1 MPLTRRTCLALA
13 TPLAAHAAP
22 EVVIALDAQNPPFM
36 YADRDGQPHGVYAV
50 LLRALFARLDLPM
63 RLACMPWPRAL
74 AGLERAEHGVGGIYS
89 TTERQAKLDFSQA
102 LHVETIKIY
111 ALRGGLRLFERIDDL
126 RGLRVGVLRG
136 WSYGD
141 NFDAASRAGLFQ
153 AEPVSADLQNFG
165 KLERGFLDVAVA
177 IEQSG
182 DALLATG
189 DYPSV
194 RALPNPLTENPT
206 YLAFNKSAQQKALI
220 ARFDEQLEK
229 LRRSGEH
236 ARLVSLGLR
245 DEGPFARRQGV
256 ARP

>member
-13 TPLAAHAAP
+13 ATPLAARAAP
-22 EVVIALDAQNPPFM
+22 EVVIALDSQNPPFM
-36 YADRDGQPHGVYAV
+36 YAGRDGQPRGVYAL
-50 LLRALFARLDLPM
+50 LLRTVFAQLDVPARIVCL
-63 RLACMPWPRAL
+63 PWPRAL
-74 AGLERAEHGVGGIYS
+74 AGLDRAEHGVGGLYA
-89 TTERQAKLDFSQA
+89 TADRQARNDFSQA
-102 LHVETIKIY
+102 LHVETIRVY
-111 ALRGGLRLFERIDDL
+111 TRRGGLRLFDRIDDL

-141 NFDAASRAGLFQ
+141 AFDAAARAGAVLV
-153 AEPVSADLQNFG
+153 EPVSSDSQNFG
-165 KLERGFLDVAVA
+165 KLERGFLDVAIA

-206 YLAFNKSAQQKALI
+206 YLAFNKSAQQRNLI
-220 ARFDEQLEK
+220 SRFDESLDK

-236 ARLVSLGLR
+236 VRIVSLGLR
-245 DEGPFARRQGV
+245 D
-256 ARP
+256 

>member
-13 TPLAAHAAP
+13 ATPLAARAAP
-22 EVVIALDAQNPPFM
+22 EVVIALDTQNPPFM
-36 YADRDGQPHGVYAV
+36 YAGRDGLPHGVYPL
-50 LLRALFARLDLPM
+50 LLRTLFNQIDVPARLVCL
-63 RLACMPWPRAL
+63 PWPRAL
-74 AGLERAEHGVGGIYS
+74 AGLERAEHGVGGIYA
-89 TTERQAKLDFSQA
+89 TAERQARHDFSQA
-102 LHVETIKIY
+102 LHVETLKVY
-111 ALRGGLRLFERIDDL
+111 TRRGGLRLFDRIEDL

-141 NFDAASRAGLFQ
+141 SFDAAARAGAFGV
-153 AEPVSADLQNFG
+153 EPVSSDSQNFG

-182 DALLATG
+182 DALLVTG

-206 YLAFNKSAQQKALI
+206 YLAFNKTAQQRALI
-220 ARFDEQLEK
+220 ARFDESLDK

-236 ARLVSLGLR
+236 ARIVSLGLR
-245 DEGPFARRQGV
+245 D
-256 ARP
+256 

>member
-1 MPLTRRTCLALA
+1 MLLTRRACLTLAA
-13 TPLAAHAAP
+13 TPLAARASAS

-36 YADRDGQPHGVYAV
+36 YADRDGQAHGVYAL
-50 LLRALFARLDLPM
+50 LLRTLFTRLDLPM
-63 RLACMPWPRAL
+63 RLVCLPWPRAL
-74 AGLERAEHGVGGIYS
+74 AGLDRAEHGVGGIYS
-89 TTERQAKLDFSQA
+89 TAERQARHDFSQP
-102 LHVETIKIY
+102 LHVETIKVY
-111 ALRGGLRLFERIDDL
+111 TRRGGLRLFDRIDDL

-141 NFDAASRAGLFQ
+141 TFDVASRGGLLQ
-153 AEPVSADLQNFG
+153 AEPVAADAQNFG
-165 KLERGFLDVAVA
+165 KLERGFLDVALA

-206 YLAFNKSAQQKALI
+206 YLAFNKSAQQRALI
-220 ARFDEQLEK
+220 ARFDESLDK

-236 ARLVSLGLR
+236 ARIVSLGLR
-245 DEGPFARRQGV
+245 D
-256 ARP
+256 

>member
-13 TPLAAHAAP
+13 AAPLAARAAP

-36 YADRDGQPHGVYAV
+36 YADRDGQAHGVYAL
-50 LLRALFARLDLPM
+50 LLRTLFARLDVPM
-63 RLACMPWPRAL
+63 RLVCLPWPRAL
-74 AGLERAEHGVGGIYS
+74 SGLERAEHGVGGIYA
-89 TTERQAKLDFSQA
+89 TAERQARYDFSQP
-102 LHVETIKIY
+102 LHVETIKVY
-111 ALRGGLRLFERIDDL
+111 ARRGALRIFERIEDL

-141 NFDAASRAGLFQ
+141 AFDAAARGGLLQ
-153 AEPVSADLQNFG
+153 IEPVAADAQNFG
-165 KLERGFLDVAVA
+165 KLERGFLDVALA
-177 IEQSG
+177 IEQAG
-182 DALLATG
+182 DVLLASG

-206 YLAFNKSAQQKALI
+206 YLAFNKSAQQKALL

-229 LRRSGEH
+229 LRRNGEH

-245 DEGPFARRQGV
+245 D
-256 ARP
+256 

>member
-1 MPLTRRTCLALA
+1 MPLNRRTCLALA
-13 TPLAAHAAP
+13 AAPLSVRAAP

-36 YADRDGQPHGVYAV
+36 YDRDGQPHGVYAL
-50 LLRALFARLDLPM
+50 LLRTLFTRLDLPM
-63 RLACMPWPRAL
+63 RLVCLPWPRAL
-74 AGLERAEHGVGGIYS
+74 AGLDRAEHGVGGIYS
-89 TTERQAKLDFSQA
+89 TVERQGKHDFTQA
-102 LHVETIKIY
+102 LHVETLRVY
-111 ALRGGLRLFERIDDL
+111 TRRGGLRLFDRIDDL

-141 NFDAASRAGLFQ
+141 AFDAAARAGLFQ
-153 AEPVSADLQNFG
+153 VEPVAADAQNFG

-189 DYPSV
+189 DHPSV

-229 LRRSGEH
+229 LRRNGEH
-236 ARLVSLGLR
+236 ARIVNLGLR
-245 DEGPFARRQGV
+245 D
-256 ARP
+256 

>member
-13 TPLAAHAAP
+13 ATPLSARAAP

-36 YADRDGQPHGVYAV
+36 YADRDGQPRGVYAL
-50 LLRALFARLDLPM
+50 LLRTLFTRLDQPM
-63 RLACMPWPRAL
+63 RLVCLPWPRAL
-74 AGLERAEHGVGGIYS
+74 AGLDRAELGVGGIYS
-89 TTERQAKLDFSQA
+89 TAERQARHDFSQA
-102 LHVETIKIY
+102 LHVETLKVY
-111 ALRGGLRLFERIDDL
+111 TRRGGLRLFDRIDDL

-141 NFDAASRAGLFQ
+141 AFDAAARAGSFSV
-153 AEPVSADLQNFG
+153 EPVSSDAQNFG

-177 IEQSG
+177 IEQAG
-182 DALLATG
+182 DTLLASG

-229 LRRSGEH
+229 LRRNGEH
-236 ARLVSLGLR
+236 ARIVSLGLR
-245 DEGPFARRQGV
+245 D
-256 ARP
+256 